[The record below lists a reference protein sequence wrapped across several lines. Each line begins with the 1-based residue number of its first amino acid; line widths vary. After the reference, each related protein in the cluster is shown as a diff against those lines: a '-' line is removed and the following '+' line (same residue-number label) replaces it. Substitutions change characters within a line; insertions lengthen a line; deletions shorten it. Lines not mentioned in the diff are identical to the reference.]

1 MAEVINLDKQV
12 FKKDNF
18 DKIFDKNFK
27 YFLQPIPTSNFTI
40 SDFFE
45 LYENLF
51 YEILKEG
58 EQQSHRYIL
67 NKTADY
73 LGVKINDETDI
84 QALLNEIT
92 SLKKDLLDANKTL
105 LDLNKK

>member
-27 YFLQPIPTSNFTI
+27 YFLQSSPTPNFTI

-67 NKTADY
+67 NKTAEY